1 MSDVNEELGRTEEQE
16 KEMVGEIAENS
27 GEQGINIRNCEKYCL
42 QQLFRLP

>member
-27 GEQGINIRNCEKYCL
+27 GEQGETEGKEKIKEKKTEN
-42 QQLFRLP
+42 

>member
-27 GEQGINIRNCEKYCL
+27 GEQGETEGKEKKKEK
-42 QQLFRLP
+42 